1 MCYPPHFDPELD
13 RIKDAIK
20 QEEINKILND
30 VAFDLLD
37 KDKTPDKNKSIQK
50 VLAIIVKS
58 IQYLKLEGKIT
69 FSYIND
75 TLPIKKFLEEYI
87 LTGERKTFKVLN
99 LEQREFNETKVQ
111 SIDIAL
117 QQYGIQML
125 TDLFKNANRFF
136 RNDKK
141 IIESVKEEF
150 VARLIYEN
158 PTVILNEADKDYI
171 EKRLQALLA
180 GIIN

>member
-1 MCYPPHFDPELD
+1 MT
-13 RIKDAIK
+13 RVKVIITSSVINIIKPFGK
-20 QEEINKILND
+20 
-30 VAFDLLD
+30 
-37 KDKTPDKNKSIQK
+37 KS
-50 VLAIIVKS
+50 
-58 IQYLKLEGKIT
+58 
-69 FSYIND
+69 
-75 TLPIKKFLEEYI
+75 
-87 LTGERKTFKVLN
+87 
-99 LEQREFNETKVQ
+99 
-111 SIDIAL
+111 
-117 QQYGIQML
+117 
-125 TDLFKNANRFF
+125 RFF